1 MQTGQQT
8 RRAVHAVPSPDEL
21 PKEWGNPLWYY
32 WTESKRGNQYYCR
45 LCWKYVDK
53 PHLQSVYHNKA
64 QQNWEHR
71 LTFWPEDP
79 IQCAVRMGCLRA
91 WRHARC
97 GTLVP
102 VTGDPRPGTTPDHS
116 SGPERRGAPGSAGD
130 QDTIVPPVRPA
141 PDDPSQCS
149 FAPAVLQ
156 APADPFE
163 GCWVNQAGMYA
174 LITRNTVDWRHFGCR
189 ESWAMRRCSGC
200 NYFKVEVQGSEYTA
214 WRVAKNDGTTQL
226 QWSDGDLWD
235 KVPIPPPPT
244 QEHRKNTPAGVF
256 Q

>member
-45 LCWKYVDK
+45 LCWKYMDK

-102 VTGDPRPGTTPDHS
+102 VTSDPGPGATPDHS
-116 SGPERRGAPGSAGD
+116 SGPES
-130 QDTIVPPVRPA
+130 QDARA
-141 PDDPSQCS
+141 
-149 FAPAVLQ
+149 APA
-156 APADPFE
+156 
-163 GCWVNQAGMYA
+163 
-174 LITRNTVDWRHFGCR
+174 TRT
-189 ESWAMRRCSGC
+189 
-200 NYFKVEVQGSEYTA
+200 
-214 WRVAKNDGTTQL
+214 
-226 QWSDGDLWD
+226 LWYHQF
-235 KVPIPPPPT
+235 PPPPT
-244 QEHRKNTPAGVF
+244 IPSKDAGEPGEGGMR
-256 Q
+256 

>member
-1 MQTGQQT
+1 
-8 RRAVHAVPSPDEL
+8 
-21 PKEWGNPLWYY
+21 
-32 WTESKRGNQYYCR
+32 
-45 LCWKYVDK
+45 
-53 PHLQSVYHNKA
+53 
-64 QQNWEHR
+64 
-71 LTFWPEDP
+71 
-79 IQCAVRMGCLRA
+79 
-91 WRHARC
+91 
-97 GTLVP
+97 
-102 VTGDPRPGTTPDHS
+102 
-116 SGPERRGAPGSAGD
+116 
-130 QDTIVPPVRPA
+130 
-141 PDDPSQCS
+141 
-149 FAPAVLQ
+149 
-156 APADPFE
+156 
-163 GCWVNQAGMYA
+163 MYA